1 MTGREALRRLEALR
15 GDTSDGALRTKQ
27 AALLA
32 IRKARFESA
41 RDVLRAHEAACF
53 ERAYASD
60 LRVLAASILVL
71 HEFHR
76 RRDLIR
82 HAPELSDSGI
92 AGTEIRYRFF
102 WPMACWL
109 ARRYPGRL
117 AIDWDDPEFEGR
129 LAAALAALLSP
140 AEAEAMKRLEWTARR
155 TLGTLRGT
163 RTDAEFLIDRLGEL
177 AGNDRVREATHDA
190 IDVAY
195 VLRPGPGGPART
207 FSSLRVAS
215 VPVGFAPLHPGPPD
229 IARQLRRP
237 PEVVTKLSRRD
248 GTEVVD
254 LAREAMVTRSR
265 DLDAFAHGNPNDV
278 WMVDDGE
285 GLGFALVGMLPERR
299 LFLPAVYGAV
309 TLKNGAPI
317 GYVQLDVLFGNA
329 EVSYNTFP
337 TFRGAEAG
345 HVFGRLL
352 AATRHVFGVSS
363 FSVEPYQ
370 LGRGNQE
377 GLDSGAW
384 WFYALCGFRPRRA
397 AVARLAAAELA
408 RRKGN
413 PRYRSH
419 VRRLA
424 ELAEAHLF
432 WPPRSP
438 AANIVTPVAAIG
450 LAVGRHLADA
460 GSDRSASLPAC
471 EARVRR
477 ALGIRTTRG
486 WTAGERLWL
495 RRGAP
500 MLDAID
506 GLARW
511 PAADR
516 SAAVRVVRAKGS
528 ASEIAFVKLFDAHA
542 RLRRAI
548 ASLA

>member
-1 MTGREALRRLEALR
+1 M
-15 GDTSDGALRTKQ
+15 
-27 AALLA
+27 
-32 IRKARFESA
+32 AR
-41 RDVLRAHEAACF
+41 
-53 ERAYASD
+53 
-60 LRVLAASILVL
+60 
-71 HEFHR
+71 
-76 RRDLIR
+76 
-82 HAPELSDSGI
+82 
-92 AGTEIRYRFF
+92 
-102 WPMACWL
+102 WL
-109 ARRYPGRL
+109 AGRFPGRL
-117 AIDWDDPEFEGR
+117 TIDWDEPEFEGR
-129 LAAALAALLSP
+129 LTAALAVLLSP
-140 AEAEAMKRLEWTARR
+140 AEAEAVKRLEWNARKAIDAW
-155 TLGTLRGT
+155 RGP
-163 RTDAEFLIDRLGEL
+163 RTDAEFLIDRLTEL
-177 AGNDRVREATHDA
+177 PGGDRVREATHDA

-195 VLRPGPGGPART
+195 AVGPGPDGPART
-207 FSSLRVAS
+207 VSSLRVEA
-215 VPVGFAPLHPGPPD
+215 VPVGFAPLHPGRPD
-229 IARQLRRP
+229 IARELRRS
-237 PEVVTKLSRRD
+237 PEGVTKLSHRD
-248 GTEVVD
+248 GAEVVD

-285 GLGFALVGMLPERR
+285 GLGFALIGMVPDRR
-299 LFLPAVYGAV
+299 LFLPAVCGAL
-309 TLKNGAPI
+309 TLKNGTPI
-317 GYVQLDVLFGNA
+317 GYVQLDVLFGQA

-363 FSVEPYQ
+363 FSIEPYQ

-384 WFYALCGFRPRRA
+384 WFYALCGFRPRKT
-397 AVARLAAAELA
+397 AVARLAASELA
-408 RRKGN
+408 RRRRN
-413 PRYRSH
+413 PRYRSGP
-419 VRRLA
+419 RMLA
-424 ELAEAHLF
+424 RLAEAHMF
-432 WPPRSP
+432 WPPRSG
-438 AANIVTPVAAIG
+438 AANMVTPIDAVG
-450 LAVGRHLADA
+450 RAVGRHLADA
-460 GSDRSASLPAC
+460 GSDRSASVPAC

-495 RRGAP
+495 RRWAP

-528 ASEIAFVKLFDAHA
+528 ASEIAFVKLFDAHV

>member
-15 GDTSDGALRTKQ
+15 GDASDGALRQKHD
-27 AALLA
+27 ALRA
-32 IRKARFESA
+32 IHRTRFGTA
-41 RDVLRAHEAACF
+41 RDVFRAHEAACF
-53 ERAYASD
+53 ERAYAND
-60 LRVLAASILVL
+60 LQVLAASILVL
-71 HEFHR
+71 QKFHQ

-92 AGTEIRYRFF
+92 AGTAIHYRFF
-102 WPMACWL
+102 WPMARWL
-109 ARRYPGRL
+109 AARFPGRL

-129 LAAALAALLSP
+129 LASALAVLLTP
-140 AEAEAMKRLEWTARR
+140 AEAEAVKRLEWTART
-155 TLGTLRGT
+155 TLDALRGR
-163 RTDAEFLIDRLGEL
+163 RTDAEFLIDRLAEL
-177 AGNDRVREATHDA
+177 AGGDRVREATHDA

-195 VLRPGPGGPART
+195 ALEPGPNGPART
-207 FSSLRVAS
+207 FSSLRVDS
-215 VPVGFAPLHPGPPD
+215 VPVGFAPLHPGRPD
-229 IARQLRRP
+229 IARELRRA

-248 GTEVVD
+248 GAEVFD

-285 GLGFALVGMLPERR
+285 GLGFALIGMVPERR

-317 GYVQLDVLFGNA
+317 GYVQLDVLFGHA

-352 AATRHVFGVSS
+352 AATHHVFGVSS
-363 FSVEPYQ
+363 FSIEPYQ

-384 WFYALCGFRPRRA
+384 WFYALCGFRPRKA
-397 AVARLAAAELA
+397 SIARLAASEFA
-408 RRKGN
+408 RRKRN
-413 PRYRSH
+413 ARYRSNLR
-419 VRRLA
+419 VLA
-424 ELAEAHLF
+424 KLAEAHMF

-438 AANIVTPVAAIG
+438 AVNIVTPIHAIG

-460 GSDRSASLPAC
+460 GVDRTASVPAC
-471 EARVRR
+471 ETRVRR
-477 ALGIRTTRG
+477 ALGIRTMRG

-495 RRGAP
+495 RRWAP

-511 PAADR
+511 PAVDR

-542 RLRRAI
+542 RLRQAI
-548 ASLA
+548 TSLA